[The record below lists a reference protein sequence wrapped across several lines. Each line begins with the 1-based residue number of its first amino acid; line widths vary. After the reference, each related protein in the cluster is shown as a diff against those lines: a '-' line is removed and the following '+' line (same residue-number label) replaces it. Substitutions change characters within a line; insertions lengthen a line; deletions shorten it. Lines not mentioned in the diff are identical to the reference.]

1 LPFSVVEEKV
11 DEAGQPYIRR
21 RPIAW
26 PKSANERLKVSGYE
40 PQVDLRYFA
49 HYRAAALHEA
59 ATLRDLKAGFFEV
72 EIPHYARS
80 QFRFRDAE
88 GRLYE
93 MCRLPMGHSASPEIM
108 QTLTSVLAGDPAFCA
123 EQESFTFSSP
133 GSLAVWIDGIRYTG
147 SAADMQQAGDFVD
160 QRAKRFG
167 MTCKPSES
175 RTAVQDYEFIGVRWD
190 HRDHSIGLAT
200 KNLKKL
206 DVNILSLSVDELEQF
221 SSRLIWASQVH
232 AVPFSSV
239 CRETPRSACMPML
252 IPKTNRR
259 NMAQLCLKGTGSPKI
274 ISVFPSAN
282 EEPQGVGRNTP
293 AFPRKGRPHKAP
305 LTHPRVQKRN
315 CHAGIIARCE
325 YGAFPNDTIPA
336 FSLSLT
342 PCESKTRRC

>member
-1 LPFSVVEEKV
+1 MFFRWTRNPLVRSSSTTLQLNPPT
-11 DEAGQPYIRR
+11 GGICIPGTTPGY
-21 RPIAW
+21 
-26 PKSANERLKVSGYE
+26 RL
-40 PQVDLRYFA
+40 VDLYPRYG
-49 HYRAAALHEA
+49 
-59 ATLRDLKAGFFEV
+59 KAMT
-72 EIPHYARS
+72 
-80 QFRFRDAE
+80 FRR
-88 GRLYE
+88 G
-93 MCRLPMGHSASPEIM
+93 
-108 QTLTSVLAGDPAFCA
+108 VNPAKF
-123 EQESFTFSSP
+123 P
-133 GSLAVWIDGIRYTG
+133 V
-147 SAADMQQAGDFVD
+147 
-160 QRAKRFG
+160 
-167 MTCKPSES
+167 
-175 RTAVQDYEFIGVRWD
+175 
-190 HRDHSIGLAT
+190 
-200 KNLKKL
+200 
-206 DVNILSLSVDELEQF
+206 
-221 SSRLIWASQVH
+221 
-232 AVPFSSV
+232 SSV